1 MRVRRSQ
8 ALSTARLSR
17 VLLALALL
25 TAQFGAAAHFAVARH
40 AVCADHGEVIHPGEG
55 AEPGHASA
63 TAPRAEGPALAEAS
77 DHGGHGH
84 GHDHCG
90 LASHRRA
97 AVVEVGPS
105 LPQRPEHA
113 QRRDEAVPER
123 AIASS
128 GLYRRAPKQSPP
140 A

>member
-1 MRVRRSQ
+1 MRVRRPQ
-8 ALSTARLSR
+8 ALSPARLSR
-17 VLLALALL
+17 AVLALALL
-25 TAQFGAAAHFAVARH
+25 SAQLGAAAHFAVARH
-40 AVCADHGEVIHPGEG
+40 EVCADHGELIHPGEG
-55 AEPGHASA
+55 AEPDHASA
-63 TAPRAEGPALAEAS
+63 PAPRADGPALTEAS
-77 DHGGHGH
+77 DHVGHGQ

-105 LPQRPEHA
+105 LPQRPEHP
-113 QRRDEAVPER
+113 QRRDEAAPER

-128 GLYRRAPKQSPP
+128 GLYRSAPKQSPP